1 MSRLGSTLDIREST
15 NGDRSRKERRQSKRS
30 YTKHSR
36 PTHQSRPAYRM
47 RRLKELE
54 RTFRH
59 DPKRALGTDEDL
71 RDVEPSGTLPRSTSS
86 LDDLAVG
93 ENDGGVEE
101 PFGFGGSVWT
111 RRRNKA
117 PRERMKKI

>member
-1 MSRLGSTLDIREST
+1 
-15 NGDRSRKERRQSKRS
+15 
-30 YTKHSR
+30 
-36 PTHQSRPAYRM
+36 M

-117 PRERMKKI
+117 PRERMKKIWRRSGPSTNAEWGLIKGRESK